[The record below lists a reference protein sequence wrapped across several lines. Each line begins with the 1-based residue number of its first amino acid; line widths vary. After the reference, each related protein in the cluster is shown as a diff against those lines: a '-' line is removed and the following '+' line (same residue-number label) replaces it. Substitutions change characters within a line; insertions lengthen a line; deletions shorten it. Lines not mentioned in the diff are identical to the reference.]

1 MTRFVQIA
9 NPRRIVAAALLAASP
24 LLMGGTVWRAD
35 FSQRLLAAQNME
47 RAAIG
52 VPRLAWNEGL
62 AAEAKGWAEELAAT
76 GRFEH
81 SPDEA
86 GKEPEG
92 ENLWAG
98 TPRAYS
104 PEAMIDL
111 WVAEKKDYRAGVFP
125 NNSKSGDV
133 ERVGHYTQLIWR
145 DTRQVGCATAVG
157 RDEEFLVCRYSTA
170 GNVYGE
176 RPA

>member
-1 MTRFVQIA
+1 MQVHRRF
-9 NPRRIVAAALLAASP
+9 IVALALLTSSP
-24 LLMGGTVWRAD
+24 LLIGGTALRAD
-35 FSQRLLAAQNME
+35 FNSRLLAAHNQE

-52 VPRLAWNEGL
+52 VPPLAWDDRLAGEARGWANQL
-62 AAEAKGWAEELAAT
+62 AAS

-81 SPDEA
+81 SADTP
-86 GKEPEG
+86 GQEPEG

-98 TPRAYS
+98 TPRSFS
-104 PEAMIDL
+104 PEAMVKL
-111 WVAEKKDYRAGVFP
+111 WVAEKSDYRPGVFP

-133 ERVGHYTQLIWR
+133 ENVGHYTQLIWR
-145 DTRQVGCATAVG
+145 GSGAVGCATAVG
-157 RDEEFLVCRYSTA
+157 KSEEVLVCRYSSA

>member
-1 MTRFVQIA
+1 MHFTKSRWIIA
-9 NPRRIVAAALLAASP
+9 LSLLASSP
-24 LLMGGTVWRAD
+24 LLMGGTIARAD
-35 FSQRLLAAQNME
+35 FNQRLLAAQNRE

-52 VPRLAWNEGL
+52 VPPLAWNAKL
-62 AAEAKGWAEELAAT
+62 AADARMWADELATT

-81 SPDEA
+81 SPDEPGVA
-86 GKEPEG
+86 PQG

-104 PEAMIDL
+104 PEAMVGL
-111 WVAEKKDYRAGVFP
+111 WAGEKKDYHPGVFP
-125 NNSKSGDV
+125 NNSRSGDV
-133 ERVGHYTQLIWR
+133 ENVGHYTQMIWR
-145 DTRQVGCATAVG
+145 ESGQVGCATAVG
-157 RDEEFLVCRYSTA
+157 HYEEFLVCRYSAA

>member
-1 MTRFVQIA
+1 MRTIQLTSRWIMSLG
-9 NPRRIVAAALLAASP
+9 LLVSCP
-24 LLMGGTVWRAD
+24 LLTGGTSLRAD
-35 FSQRLLAAQNME
+35 FNERLLAAQNAE
-47 RAAIG
+47 RARVG
-52 VPRLAWNEGL
+52 VSPLRWNDRLAADARSW
-62 AAEAKGWAEELAAT
+62 AKQLAAT

-81 SPDEA
+81 SSDEA

-104 PEAMIDL
+104 PEAMIGL
-111 WVAEKKDYRAGVFP
+111 WASEKKDYRPGIFP
-125 NNSKSGDV
+125 NNSRSGDV
-133 ERVGHYTQLIWR
+133 EHVGHYTQLIWR
-145 DTRQVGCATAVG
+145 GSDEVGCATAVG
-157 RDEEFLVCRYSTA
+157 TREEFLVCRYSRA

>member
-1 MTRFVQIA
+1 VAKNRF
-9 NPRRIVAAALLAASP
+9 LLTIGLLLASP
-24 LLMGGTVWRAD
+24 LLIGGTAFRAD
-35 FSQRLLAAQNME
+35 FNQRLLATHNAE

-52 VPRLAWNEGL
+52 VPPLAWNASL
-62 AAEAKGWAEELAAT
+62 AADARVWADELAAT

-86 GKEPEG
+86 AKEPEG

-104 PEAMIDL
+104 PEAMVKL
-111 WVAEKKDYRAGVFP
+111 WLAEKGDYQPGVFP
-125 NNSKSGDV
+125 SNSRSGDV
-133 ERVGHYTQLIWR
+133 ENVGHYTQVIWR
-145 DTRQVGCATAVG
+145 ASRQVGCATAVG
-157 RDEEFLVCRYSTA
+157 KDEEFLVCRYSAA
-170 GNVYGE
+170 GNVMGQ